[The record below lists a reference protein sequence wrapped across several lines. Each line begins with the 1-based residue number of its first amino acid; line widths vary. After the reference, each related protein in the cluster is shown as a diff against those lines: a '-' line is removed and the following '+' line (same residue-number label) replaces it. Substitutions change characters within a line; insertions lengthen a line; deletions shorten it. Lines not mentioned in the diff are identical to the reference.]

1 MTEAIK
7 AGGPAMLTGM
17 QDAGRRSGKLPSDAL
32 TFHHALED
40 GRQEQ
45 SAASLRLG
53 QEGTGR
59 RDWQIKGF
67 LEKLSL
73 PQEAG
78 QDAPDDEMPG
88 VSDEGM
94 LRLPLDASL
103 GRTPQ
108 KRGAEPA
115 QGNSKAAAEL
125 PLRMKSTA
133 ARGEGTGVATESQ
146 DPPNRTTETSGAAA
160 KSSAAL
166 AKQIGGAE
174 AAGAE
179 AAETALR
186 PPAERPAPSRA
197 ASGGEPL
204 LQADKARAH
213 EARIE
218 ALAARIDGAR
228 ADGARERH
236 PDAEPGADDGKK
248 PFRVVNV
255 QTAPAPATGSTTS
268 GTGFTGGQLVSSLE
282 ADPVFR
288 STASE
293 AAQAAAGT
301 FRRTE
306 TLHVMK
312 IQLQPAELGMVT
324 ARLTVSGEQLSVEL
338 QVETADARQRLHA
351 DGEAITRALRALGY
365 EIDRITVQQA
375 PQGTNVNAGTTG
387 REQGFQSGPG
397 SGEQQSG
404 AANSHRE
411 GGHGN
416 RGARPAEG
424 HDDAE
429 TSGDLYI

>member
-7 AGGPAMLTGM
+7 AGGPAILAGM

-32 TFHHALED
+32 TFHRALED

-45 SAASLRLG
+45 SAASLRPG
-53 QEGTGR
+53 EEGAGR
-59 RDWQIKGF
+59 HDWQIKGF
-67 LEKLSL
+67 LERLSL

-78 QDAPDDEMPG
+78 QDAPDNEMPG

-94 LRLPLDASL
+94 LRLSLDASL
-103 GRTPQ
+103 GQTPQ

-133 ARGEGTGVATESQ
+133 ARGEGTGVAAKSEDTPDRVTEA
-146 DPPNRTTETSGAAA
+146 SGAAT
-160 KSSAAL
+160 KSGTAL
-166 AKQIGGAE
+166 AKRIGGVE

-179 AAETALR
+179 APEAALR
-186 PPAERPAPSRA
+186 PPAERPAPPRA

-213 EARIE
+213 EA
-218 ALAARIDGAR
+218 LAARIDGAR
-228 ADGARERH
+228 ADGARERN

-268 GTGFTGGQLVSSLE
+268 GTGSTGGQLVTSLE

-301 FRRTE
+301 FRRAE

-387 REQGFQSGPG
+387 REQGFQPGPG

-411 GGHGN
+411 GGNGN

-429 TSGDLYI
+429 TGGDLYI